1 MKTISYGRK
10 SFTVSVTVMTKSY
23 LLPCRR
29 SEMSEVSLTG
39 LGTDLTPVWNGVLAL
54 FLGVLMS
61 ADILTPVLFRNM
73 PVV

>member
-1 MKTISYGRK
+1 
-10 SFTVSVTVMTKSY
+10 
-23 LLPCRR
+23 
-29 SEMSEVSLTG
+29 MSEVSLTG